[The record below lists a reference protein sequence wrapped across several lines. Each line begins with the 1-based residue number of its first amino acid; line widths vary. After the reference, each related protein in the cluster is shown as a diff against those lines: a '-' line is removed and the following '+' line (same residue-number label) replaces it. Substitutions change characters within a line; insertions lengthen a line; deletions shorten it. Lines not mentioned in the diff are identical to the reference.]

1 MPVVVDASFV
11 LSLALQEDSSFDPG
25 EFARRLEEDGGFA
38 PALWRLEVAN
48 ALLIAVRR
56 GRISAAI
63 RAEIL
68 SDLSLLPIVLDDE
81 ATTQAWTVTL
91 DLAEA
96 HGLTIYDAV
105 YLELAVRLQAT
116 LATHDQSLARAGREK
131 GLEILG

>member
-1 MPVVVDASFV
+1 MALVVDAAFV
-11 LSLALQEDSSFDPG
+11 LSLAQQRDALFDPA
-25 EFARRLEEDGGFA
+25 EYARRLEEDGGFA

-48 ALLIAVRR
+48 ALLVAVRR

-81 ATTQAWTVTL
+81 TATQAWTVTL
-91 DLAEA
+91 ELAEA
-96 HGLTIYDAV
+96 HGLTVYDAA

-116 LATHDQSLARAGREK
+116 LATRDQSLARAAREMR
-131 GLEILG
+131 LEILG